1 MSKTTQYKFLRE
13 IIWPQ
18 RMWFLCVSLLILCL
32 TGSNLIQAK
41 MIQTLIDSTIARQF
55 VEMKTTCVV
64 LAVLILMNITLS
76 YIKCLCNAR
85 FTIGT
90 CQNLKTS
97 LVERILTSRYQRI
110 LKCSVGDLLKTVN
123 HDVDRVCAFFGESL
137 ASLLSQVVMLVAA
150 YFYLVFTQPLLAIIT
165 FLYTPIGMV
174 ITYRLNQKKGISY
187 PKIADLGGVTLSVFE
202 QMIIQIPVIRAFAME
217 KIREEKLSKAYHEIY
232 QYEKKVA
239 NYNAYLQTACSMVSQ
254 LPRML
259 YLIVAIPLVL
269 KNRISLGTMVAL
281 YEVLNYVVGP
291 TVYFPFLLDGLLQAR
306 ASAIRIEQLNETLT
320 EQGEE
325 LHKVEKNVKI
335 ENREVKIKKK
345 EVNRK
350 TGEEEEENR
359 DTNLK
364 NVEVEEKNREVKLK
378 KREIEEEKRAPR
390 DAKEVNEIHA
400 APYINLEQVSF
411 CYEDE
416 REVIS
421 KLTFLQK
428 TPGITVLTGSSG
440 TGKTTL
446 LDLIAGLI
454 QPVSGTLSVQGKVF
468 TMTQDTFLFTGTVLE
483 NLQLGNQTASKEEIV
498 EAAKQVGAHEFIS
511 MLPQGYDT
519 MLGDGAFELSGGQK
533 QRISLARMLV
543 SGADIILLDEPT
555 SSLDEDTEKQVLK
568 TIQQLAIDKIILVC
582 AHRSSLI
589 QIADRRIQL

>member
-97 LVERILTSRYQRI
+97 LAERILTARYQRI

-187 PKIADLGGVTLSVFE
+187 PKIADLVGVTLSVFE

-335 ENREVKIKKK
+335 EKREVKIKKK

-350 TGEEEEENR
+350 TGEAEEE
-359 DTNLK
+359 
-364 NVEVEEKNREVKLK
+364 NREVKLK
-378 KREIEEEKRAPR
+378 KRKIEEEKRAPR

-568 TIQQLAIDKIILVC
+568 TIQKLAIDKIILVC